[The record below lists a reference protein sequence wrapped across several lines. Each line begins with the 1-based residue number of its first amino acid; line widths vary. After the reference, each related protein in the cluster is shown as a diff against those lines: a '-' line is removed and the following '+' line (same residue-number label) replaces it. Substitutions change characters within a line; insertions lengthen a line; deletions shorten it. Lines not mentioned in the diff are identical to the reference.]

1 MVALF
6 SHRTQRMERMMSEC
20 EQGWKIRSTSAFGC
34 GVLISNEST
43 LSFLTVDEAED
54 ILNEHATLQNQLSI
68 ARSENQ
74 RLTKYADDYEEEIET
89 LKRGVES
96 AHLHLLASICEC
108 GEPLRETDAFDVL
121 DTLLT
126 AQEPD

>member
-1 MVALF
+1 
-6 SHRTQRMERMMSEC
+6 MSEC
-20 EQGWKIRSTSAFGC
+20 EQGWKIKSTSAFGC

-54 ILNEHATLQNQLSI
+54 MLNEHATLQNQLSI
-68 ARSENQ
+68 AMSENQ
-74 RLTKYADDYEEEIET
+74 RLTKHVEDYKEENEA

-108 GEPLRETDAFDVL
+108 GEPLKETDAFDVL
-121 DTLLT
+121 DDIVRWSKAYPL
-126 AQEPD
+126 AVFPEIS